1 MGTAQQ
7 ALLRARTQLEIAEAA
22 ASSELQAQ
30 KQEKAR
36 QLRAAGRDLDRQIQ
50 AQAAELRRLRGIAEP
65 LWVALPAL
73 QREQRQLEEAGP
85 GEFAADEQIAAH
97 ADKLKRFEAEL
108 QQNTNRRMELSTSI
122 AHAERTLN
130 DLTAQ
135 RKLLLWQIEN
145 I

>member
-1 MGTAQQ
+1 MSTAQNAVLQ
-7 ALLRARTQLEIAEAA
+7 AKTNLELAEAA
-22 ASSELQAQ
+22 AGRELQAQ
-30 KQEKAR
+30 KQAQLR

-50 AQAAELRRLRGIAEP
+50 AQAAELLRLRGIAEP
-65 LWVALPAL
+65 LWLQLPL
-73 QREQRQLEEAGP
+73 IEREQRQLEEAGP

-135 RKLLLWQIEN
+135 RKLLLWQLEQV
-145 I
+145 